1 MKVNVKNWKGDK
13 KMGKIRKKY
22 EAALKARIALEAVK
36 GEKTIREISSEYG
49 VHPNQIM
56 KWKQQLLKELPSIF
70 SEDRAKEERGKEDL
84 EAELYRQIGQLKVEV
99 EWLKKICVAQ
109 WGEKRKMIE
118 PENPLIP
125 VYRECEL
132 IGEGTCQ

>member
-1 MKVNVKNWKGDK
+1 VKINVKNWKGDK

-84 EAELYRQIGQLKVEV
+84 E
-99 EWLKKICVAQ
+99 
-109 WGEKRKMIE
+109 
-118 PENPLIP
+118 IP
-125 VYRECEL
+125 VL
-132 IGEGTCQ
+132 SMIIFSDKSGKWDKKVV

>member
-1 MKVNVKNWKGDK
+1 
-13 KMGKIRKKY
+13 MGKIRKKY

-84 EAELYRQIGQLKVEV
+84 EAELYR
-99 EWLKKICVAQ
+99 
-109 WGEKRKMIE
+109 
-118 PENPLIP
+118 
-125 VYRECEL
+125 
-132 IGEGTCQ
+132 

>member
-1 MKVNVKNWKGDK
+1 MKVNVKDWKGDK

-22 EAALKARIALEAVK
+22 DAVLKARIALEAVK

-70 SEDRAKEERGKEDL
+70 SEDRAKEERGKEVKS
-84 EAELYRQIGQLKVEV
+84 APELSQHRGLLL
-99 EWLKKICVAQ
+99 WMLKKINFFVD
-109 WGEKRKMIE
+109 
-118 PENPLIP
+118 
-125 VYRECEL
+125 
-132 IGEGTCQ
+132 